1 MKISEKMGLK
11 KSQLELDFFDYDIDR
26 DTYAFLDPYYIA
38 KKEDDFLMTC
48 NEYIETFFD
57 RFLYLLH
64 NDEDKAYD
72 LFSHLGEVN
81 EICLGMSQETPQGR
95 GVGRLDATK
104 IFRAIK
110 ESEAFQI
117 GVAQRLEDVRVF
129 VQGVDKDKTSDM
141 VANIIKYPL
150 IEYTQEQC
158 RLFGVETTSIEAGYW
173 WNKDEWV
180 RGHKNMLVID
190 GKPYLLFPKNLI
202 TKSSRYSS
210 DEYFRMY
217 ILEWLKQKHLAED
230 SELVHKSYN
239 RDGSIRN
246 ARVFKKE
253 VEADIKLREMINKD
267 WLARFTKQNPDVFSR
282 FKQETIDKIS
292 NVENLPVTKE
302 ELSEIIDTLINELK
316 SIPAGA
322 MGATR
327 YHHLMSGILELLFY
341 PYVSH
346 PRIEE
351 EIHDGRK
358 RIDIVFSNTAET
370 GFFFL
375 LGTTYNVPCS
385 WIMVECKNYSKD
397 ITNPELDQMA
407 GRFSARKGQF
417 GIICCRSLEN
427 KELFLQRERDT
438 VKDGRG
444 YIIHCTD
451 DEIIELLNQKKE
463 NVSVD
468 DYLIQKYNEI
478 IK

>member
-1 MKISEKMGLK
+1 MKISQKMGLN

-38 KKEDDFLMTC
+38 KKEDNFLMKC
-48 NEYIETFFD
+48 NEYVETFFD
-57 RFLYLLH
+57 RFLYLLK

-81 EICLGMSQETPQGR
+81 EICLGMSQDTPNGR
-95 GVGRLDATK
+95 GVGRLDTAK

-110 ESEAFQI
+110 ESEAFQT

-129 VQGVDKDKTSDM
+129 VPGVDKDKTSDM
-141 VANIIKYPL
+141 VANIIRGPL

-158 RLFGVETTSIEAGYW
+158 RLWGVETTSIEAGYW

-190 GKPYLLFPKNLI
+190 DKPYLLFPKKLV
-202 TKSSRYSS
+202 TKSNRYSS

-217 ILEWLKQKHLAED
+217 ILEHLKQKHLVED

-239 RDGSIRN
+239 RDGSVRN
-246 ARVFKKE
+246 ARVFKNE
-253 VEADIKLREMINKD
+253 VEADIKSREVVNKD
-267 WLARFTKQNPDVFSR
+267 WFARFTKQNPNVFAK
-282 FKQETIDKIS
+282 FKQETISKIS
-292 NVENLPVTKE
+292 NTNNLPVSKE
-302 ELSEIIDTLINELK
+302 ELSEIIDTLISELK
-316 SIPAGA
+316 SIPTGGTA
-322 MGATR
+322 ATQ

-407 GRFSARKGQF
+407 GRFSARRGQF
-417 GIICCRSLEN
+417 GIICCRSLQD
-427 KELFLQRERDT
+427 KELFIKRESDT

-444 YIIHCTD
+444 YIIHLTD
-451 DEIIELLNQKKE
+451 DEIIELLNHRKE
-463 NVSVD
+463 NVLVD
-468 DYLIQKYNEI
+468 DYLIEKYNEI
-478 IK
+478 IR